1 MWAVGAFVAE
11 IRHGR
16 GARLSAL
23 KIESKDLRNRQKVKC
38 RVGCHNEMCRQWAHP
53 KWLGREERPDSRQK
67 NFNWVERRNRQ
78 VWEDSHWQNLETWVD
93 GSKIHS

>member
-38 RVGCHNEMCRQWAHP
+38 RVGCHKEMCRQWADP
-53 KWLGREERPDSRQK
+53 KWLG
-67 NFNWVERRNRQ
+67 
-78 VWEDSHWQNLETWVD
+78 
-93 GSKIHS
+93 